1 MTVKEKITKWVKKNV
16 GVGKTVI
23 HSSNDFWNMYHSK
36 SSVSWGWL
44 EPLDFNGYKIVYFS
58 FSPLKK
64 GEKGAIL
71 FDYITEKKYL
81 KKINEIDSE

>member
-1 MTVKEKITKWVKKNV
+1 MTIREKITKWVEKNV

-23 HSSNDFWNMYHSK
+23 HSPNDFWNMYHSK
-36 SSVSWGWL
+36 SVVAWGWS

-58 FSPLKK
+58 FSPIKT

-71 FDYITEKKYL
+71 FDYITEKKYEKEL
-81 KKINEIDSE
+81 EKIDSK